1 MPTVR
6 NSVLLLALIGAAPS
20 AGLAQESA
28 GLAAFPPER
37 LEFVTVTAGERYA
50 ASDLE
55 RALLGARYRDLWTT
69 PIQVPV
75 LDLESYAGG
84 LTPGEL
90 GGGQQ
95 TTSLHFDS
103 GDGRE
108 FTFRSLD
115 KDPTPA
121 VPEPFRGTV
130 VNRLV
135 QDGISS
141 MNPAGALV
149 AAELLDAAGVLHAE
163 PQLAVMPD
171 DRRLGKYRK
180 EFAGMLGFIELDPD
194 DNFPGAGEVVDTE
207 KLFER
212 LREAPNHRVDAA
224 AFLAARLMDH
234 LMGDW
239 DRHGDQWR
247 WAGYSSEGR
256 TMWRPIPRD
265 RDQAFARFDGLVTS
279 LARKRNPKLVTFG
292 PKYPGNLVGF
302 TRNAWKLDR
311 ALLAPLDA
319 SDFDSVAVAI
329 QTALTDSVITSA
341 VDRMPAA
348 YRNLWGEWIVG
359 ALRQRRD
366 ALPAHARR
374 YYGLLASEVDVW
386 ATDAAEVAEVWRG
399 PGDTMLVRLRAEDA
413 GAPYFE
419 RRFHADETGEV
430 RLYLRGGEDLL
441 RVEGTGN
448 WQGPS
453 LLVVREPN
461 SDSIVVAGEAGP
473 LRVYDHVE
481 EPREDEE
488 KSEEEHTGRPESEP
502 VRDWGG
508 GLSVGPRAGYD
519 ADLGLMLGGQVVRTD
534 YAFRRA
540 PYGSR
545 VGLAMVYA
553 TGAKGLRADLT
564 ADLRRLNPRTRFDL
578 LLRASEIEVVRFNGL
593 GNETADRGKAAEVD
607 EWQLTVAPALEYA
620 ATERLSLRGGPI
632 LRHTTDG
639 AGRLGLAGAMMVGGE
654 PPDTAA
660 RHGRVTGGA
669 GFFPVT
675 WNGGETFG
683 EVHARATGFLP
694 LPLPGSPILAI
705 RLGGKRLWGSFPFDE
720 AAFLGGQ
727 GTVRGFEYQRFAG
740 DAMAYGGVEVRVPVA
755 RILPRL
761 VPTQIGVFGLGD
773 AGRVWAEGTESKRL
787 HAAAGAG
794 VWLSFFEPRNRLSL
808 AWASGR
814 EGVRWYLRWGLEP

>member
-1 MPTVR
+1 MPTVG
-6 NSVLLLALIGAAPS
+6 NSALLLALIGAAPS
-20 AGLAQESA
+20 AALAQESA
-28 GLAAFPPER
+28 GLAAFPPDR

-84 LTPGEL
+84 LTPSEL

-121 VPEPFRGTV
+121 VPEQFRGTV

-149 AAELLDAAGVLHAE
+149 AAKLLDAAGVLHAE

-171 DRRLGKYRK
+171 DRRLGKHRK

-194 DNFPGAGEVVDTE
+194 DEFAGAGEVVDTE

-212 LREAPNHRVDAA
+212 LREGPNHRVDAR

-247 WAGYSSEGR
+247 WAGYSSESA
-256 TMWRPIPRD
+256 TIWRPIPRD
-265 RDQAFARFDGLVTS
+265 RDQAFTRFDGLVTS

-302 TRNAWKLDR
+302 TRNAWELDR

-319 SDFDSVAVAI
+319 SDFDTVAIAI
-329 QTALTDSVITSA
+329 QTALTDSVITGA

-359 ALRQRRD
+359 ALRQRRE

-399 PGDTMLVRLRAEDA
+399 PGDTMVVRLRAEDA
-413 GAPYFE
+413 RAPYFE

-441 RVEGTGN
+441 RVEGTGDG
-448 WQGPS
+448 QGPS
-453 LLVVREPN
+453 LLVVSEPS
-461 SDSIVVAGEAGP
+461 SDSVVVAGEAGP

-488 KSEEEHTGRPESEP
+488 KSEEEHTGKPESEP

-519 ADLGLMLGGQVVRTD
+519 ADLGLLLGGQVVRTD

-545 VGLAMVYA
+545 VELAVVYA
-553 TGAKGLRADLT
+553 TGADGLRADLT

-578 LLRASEIEVVRFNGL
+578 LLRVSEIEVVRFNGL

-607 EWQLTVAPALEYA
+607 EWQFTVAPALEYA
-620 ATERLSLRGGPI
+620 ATERLSLRG
-632 LRHTTDG
+632 
-639 AGRLGLAGAMMVGGE
+639 RLAE
-654 PPDTAA
+654 SRRIPPCATAA
-660 RHGRVTGGA
+660 LPEA
-669 GFFPVT
+669 PVSS
-675 WNGGETFG
+675 
-683 EVHARATGFLP
+683 R
-694 LPLPGSPILAI
+694 
-705 RLGGKRLWGSFPFDE
+705 
-720 AAFLGGQ
+720 
-727 GTVRGFEYQRFAG
+727 
-740 DAMAYGGVEVRVPVA
+740 
-755 RILPRL
+755 
-761 VPTQIGVFGLGD
+761 
-773 AGRVWAEGTESKRL
+773 
-787 HAAAGAG
+787 
-794 VWLSFFEPRNRLSL
+794 
-808 AWASGR
+808 
-814 EGVRWYLRWGLEP
+814 